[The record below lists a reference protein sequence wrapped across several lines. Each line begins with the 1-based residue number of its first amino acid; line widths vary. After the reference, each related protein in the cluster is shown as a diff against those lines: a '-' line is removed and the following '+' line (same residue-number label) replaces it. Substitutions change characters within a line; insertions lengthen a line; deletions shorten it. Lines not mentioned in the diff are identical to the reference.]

1 MCFQNLLL
9 GVPVFVVLAKNIP
22 LESAVC
28 SPAEDVSWGGNVL
41 TLRKKKT
48 QCSEHFPVFAIE
60 TR

>member
-41 TLRKKKT
+41 TQRKN
-48 QCSEHFPVFAIE
+48 QCSEHFLVFAVE